1 MLMDLSVDGFIQE
14 MKSDSPAPG
23 GGSASA
29 LAGALAGALGI
40 MVANLTTGNAQYA
53 EVRGRV
59 QELRAELES
68 ILPDL
73 ERYVDEDTKAFNDV
87 MAAFKLPKETEGEK
101 AIRRDQIQ
109 AGMQAAAALPLLVA
123 EACLRALTAAVE
135 LLRIGNSN
143 AASDAAV
150 AGRLAYAGLWG
161 AAYNVR
167 INLGSVKDPEFN
179 RSKRAQLAELL
190 TRGKALTHELS
201 RLANEKMP

>member
-1 MLMDLSVDGFIQE
+1 MLIELSVDGFIQE

-29 LAGALAGALGI
+29 LAGSLSAALGI

-59 QELRAELES
+59 QEQRAELES

-73 ERYVDEDTKAFNDV
+73 ERYVDEDTRAFNDV
-87 MAAFKLPKETEGEK
+87 MAAFKLPKETEGKK
-101 AIRRDQIQ
+101 AIRRDQSQIS
-109 AGMQAAAALPLLVA
+109 MKAAAELPLLVA
-123 EACLRALTAAVE
+123 ETCLRALTAAVE

-167 INLGSVKDPEFN
+167 INLGSIKDPEFN

-190 TRGKALTHELS
+190 TRGKELTHALS
-201 RLANEKMP
+201 RLADEKMP